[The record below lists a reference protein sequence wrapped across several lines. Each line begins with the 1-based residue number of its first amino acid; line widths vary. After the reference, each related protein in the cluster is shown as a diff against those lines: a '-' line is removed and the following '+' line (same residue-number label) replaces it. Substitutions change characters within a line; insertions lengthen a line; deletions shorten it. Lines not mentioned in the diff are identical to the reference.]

1 MNARL
6 TTLASLLVCT
16 TPSLTFAA
24 AHAAPAQPIADL
36 KGGLAPA
43 ITAIVIFCLVLAV
56 LGAKVWPTITKA
68 LDARADK
75 IRNEIEAAEM
85 AQQQARSAL
94 EEYQRNLDQ
103 ARAEAQRMLDQAK
116 SQQQA
121 IAAELKAKA
130 DVELNAMR
138 EKAKRDIEV
147 AKRAALNDI
156 YAEASGLAT
165 SIAGKI
171 LQREIGP
178 QDQARLMEQSLQEM
192 QALSAR

>member
-1 MNARL
+1 MNRL
-6 TTLASLLVCT
+6 ITRYVPAAVLLALANTAL
-16 TPSLTFAA
+16 AA
-24 AHAAPAQPIADL
+24 KETVGAIPNKQQ
-36 KGGLAPA
+36 GLWTG
-43 ITAIVIFCLVLAV
+43 ITALIVFAIVAAF
-56 LGAKVWPTITKA
+56 LGSFVWPKISKG
-68 LDARADK
+68 LEDRAEK

-130 DVELNAMR
+130 DAELNMMR

-147 AKRAALNDI
+147 AKRAALNEI
-156 YAEASGLAT
+156 YADASVLAT
-165 SIAGKI
+165 SIASKI
-171 LQREIGP
+171 LQRDIGP
-178 QDQARLMEQSLQEM
+178 QDQARLMEQSLNEM
-192 QALSAR
+192 QALSRR